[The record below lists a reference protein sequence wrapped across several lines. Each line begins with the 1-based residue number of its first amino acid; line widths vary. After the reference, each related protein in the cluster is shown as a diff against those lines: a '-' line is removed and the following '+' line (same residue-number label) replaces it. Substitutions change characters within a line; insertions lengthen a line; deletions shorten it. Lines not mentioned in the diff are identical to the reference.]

1 MYNLI
6 MDMVN
11 VFGYLLIP
19 GFLALSI
26 HFCRCFNPGGPE
38 RIIISR
44 CRLSGGCS
52 YSLTAITRQR
62 VKY

>member
-1 MYNLI
+1 MSNLI

-38 RIIISR
+38 RITRSH

-52 YSLTAITRQR
+52 YSLTAIARQL
-62 VKY
+62 VKF

>member
-26 HFCRCFNPGGPE
+26 HFCRCFKPGKPE

-44 CRLSGGCS
+44 CRLSERCS
-52 YSLTAITRQR
+52 YSLPVIARQL